1 MNAALKTTNAK
12 QNATTATAGRKS
24 FDPSLPTN
32 ETIREFLLSYYGGG
46 DSGSPSAALV
56 VDLIFEY
63 LELLGQSYRDAPT
76 VMKSWPPSSV
86 RKHVFYPMP
95 FRMENRTFAK
105 TVPGQT

>member
-12 QNATTATAGRKS
+12 QNATATAGRKS

-46 DSGSPSAALV
+46 DSESPSAALV

-63 LELLGQSYRDAPT
+63 LVLLGQSYRDAPT

-86 RKHVFYPMP
+86 RKRLF
-95 FRMENRTFAK
+95 
-105 TVPGQT
+105 